1 MPSVVWH
8 PEPRTQVLIQLQKAI
23 ALCITSTHRWGHCG
37 EGGGLTIASQYK
49 KNVQMQSKMRSG
61 QDLWSG
67 NCKVLM
73 KEIKDQKER
82 RHHAD

>member
-1 MPSVVWH
+1 MKI
-8 PEPRTQVLIQLQKAI
+8 EIIKKKRMFR
-23 ALCITSTHRWGHCG
+23 CN
-37 EGGGLTIASQYK
+37 LT
-49 KNVQMQSKMRSG
+49 RSG

-73 KEIKDQKER
+73 KEIKDQEER